1 MMKGERGEDDTLH
14 HVVKEGLSE
23 TMSLKGDLDD
33 TRNLPHEHLGDEY
46 SRPVDSMDKLLN

>member
-46 SRPVDSMDKLLN
+46 SRPVDSMDKLLS